1 MIKIYHNPKCSK
13 SRCAF
18 DALKA
23 SEKQYEVVDYMKN
36 PLTGSELKTII
47 AKLGVE
53 PIALVRVK
61 EAVWKEKFKDKI
73 LTDEQIIQA
82 MLEYPQLIERPI
94 LIDEDKAVIARSP
107 EKIAEILN

>member
-18 DALKA
+18 DVLKA
-23 SEKQYEVVDYMKN
+23 SGKQYEVVDYMKN
-36 PLTGSELKTII
+36 PLAENELKTII
-47 AKLGVE
+47 AKLGIE

-61 EAVWKEKFKDKI
+61 EVVWKEKFKDKI
-73 LTDEQIIQA
+73 LTDKQIIQA

-94 LIDEDKAVIARSP
+94 LTDGNKAVIARSP